1 MKRLISALALAAVL
15 TAPILTAPGVAA
27 AQNAGLTANF
37 GEIRLNAGFTP
48 DPYRVDLTAGGS
60 IDAYTDTN
68 LPAACVGDISNAP
81 DFEVTYSAGS
91 LPLVFRTRSS
101 TDTTLIINGPDNRWY
116 CDDDSWGDGDA
127 EVRFNKPSSG
137 AYDIWIGVF
146 SGGTAS
152 AALLITETP

>member
-1 MKRLISALALAAVL
+1 MKRLISALAVAATLAA
-15 TAPILTAPGVAA
+15 PGMAV
-27 AQNAGLTANF
+27 AQNAGLSANF

-48 DPYRVDLTAGGS
+48 DPYRVEITAGGS
-60 IDAYTDTN
+60 IDAYTDTD
-68 LPAACVGDISNAP
+68 LPGACVGDISNAP

-101 TDTTLIINGPDNRWY
+101 TDTTLIINGPDGRWY

-137 AYDIWIGVF
+137 TYDIWIGTF
-146 SGGTAS
+146 NGGTAS
-152 AALLITETP
+152 ASLLITETP

>member
-15 TAPILTAPGVAA
+15 AAPAA
-27 AQNAGLTANF
+27 AVAQNAGLTANY
-37 GEIRLNAGFTP
+37 GEIRLNVGFTP

-68 LPAACVGDISNAP
+68 LPGACVGDISNAP
-81 DFEVTYSAGS
+81 DYEVTYSAGS

-101 TDTTLIINGPDNRWY
+101 TDTTLIINGPDGRWY

-137 AYDIWIGVF
+137 TYDIWIGTF
-146 SGGTAS
+146 NGGTAS

>member
-1 MKRLISALALAAVL
+1 MKRLISALAVAA
-15 TAPILTAPGVAA
+15 TMAAPGMAV
-27 AQNAGLTANF
+27 AQNAGLSANF

-48 DPYRVDLTAGGS
+48 DPYRVEITAGGS
-60 IDAYTDTN
+60 IDAYTDTD
-68 LPAACVGDISNAP
+68 LPGACVGDISNAP

-101 TDTTLIINGPDNRWY
+101 TDTTLIINGPDGRWY

-137 AYDIWIGVF
+137 TYDIWIGTF
-146 SGGTAS
+146 NGGTAS
-152 AALLITETP
+152 ASLLITETP

>member
-1 MKRLISALALAAVL
+1 MKPLVTAACFALVL
-15 TAPILTAPGVAA
+15 GGAGAAA

-37 GEIRLNAGFTP
+37 GEIRLTAGFTP
-48 DPYRVDLTAGGS
+48 DPYRIDLTAGGS
-60 IDAYTDTN
+60 IDAFTETN
-68 LPAACVGDISNAP
+68 LPAACVGKVSNAP

-101 TDTTLIINGPDNRWY
+101 TDTTLIINGPDGRWY

-137 AYDIWIGVF
+137 TYDIWIGTF
-146 SGGTAS
+146 GGGTAP

>member
-1 MKRLISALALAAVL
+1 MKRLISAMALAAVL
-15 TAPILTAPGVAA
+15 ATPGMAA

-48 DPYRVDLTAGGS
+48 DPYRVNITAGGS
-60 IDAYTDTN
+60 IDAYTDTD

-81 DFEVTYSAGS
+81 DYEVTYTAGS

-101 TDTTLIINGPDNRWY
+101 TDTTLIINGPDGRWY

-127 EVRFNKPSSG
+127 EVRFNRPSSG
-137 AYDIWIGVF
+137 TYDIWVGTF
-146 SGGTAS
+146 NGGTAS

>member
-1 MKRLISALALAAVL
+1 MNRLISALALAATL
-15 TAPILTAPGVAA
+15 ALPAAAA
-27 AQNAGLTANF
+27 AQNANLTANF
-37 GEIRLNAGFTP
+37 GEVRLSAGFTP
-48 DPYRVDLTAGGS
+48 DPHRVSLTAGGS

-68 LPAACVGDISNAP
+68 LPAACVGDISDAP
-81 DFEVTYSAGS
+81 DYEVTYDAGS

-101 TDTTLIINGPDNRWY
+101 TDTTLIINGPDGRWY

-127 EVRFNKPSSG
+127 EVRFNRPASG
-137 AYDIWIGVF
+137 TYDIWIGTF

>member
-1 MKRLISALALAAVL
+1 MNRLISALALAATL
-15 TAPILTAPGVAA
+15 ALPAAAA
-27 AQNAGLTANF
+27 AQNANLTANF
-37 GEIRLNAGFTP
+37 GEVRLSAGFTP
-48 DPYRVDLTAGGS
+48 DPHRVSLTAGGA

-68 LPAACVGDISNAP
+68 LPAACVGDISDAP
-81 DFEVTYSAGS
+81 DYEVTYDAGS

-127 EVRFNKPSSG
+127 EVRFNRPASG
-137 AYDIWIGVF
+137 TYDIWIGTF
-146 SGGTAS
+146 NGGTAS